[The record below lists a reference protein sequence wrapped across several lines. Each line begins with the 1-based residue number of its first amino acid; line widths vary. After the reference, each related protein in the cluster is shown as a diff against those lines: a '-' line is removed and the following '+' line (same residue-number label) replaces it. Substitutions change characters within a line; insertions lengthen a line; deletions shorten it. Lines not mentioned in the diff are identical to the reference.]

1 MKPNDK
7 QEKKIDVDRVVE
19 YLRRAFAAAQEKFVE
34 KRDGYKNGKGTTL
47 YQYQVDFCYLI
58 DEIQRGPT
66 FSVPKVIQD
75 ANDLIA
81 RLEQET

>member
-34 KRDGYKNGKGTTL
+34 KHDGYKNSKGTTL

-58 DEIQRGPT
+58 DDIQRLPA

-81 RLEQET
+81 RLEQEA